1 MLQRI
6 SGCPVFGVKQM
17 HEHQAPGPQLP
28 RHPGVMTNASHGDY
42 FIITCVG
49 AVFSGSMSRG

>member
-1 MLQRI
+1 
-6 SGCPVFGVKQM
+6 M